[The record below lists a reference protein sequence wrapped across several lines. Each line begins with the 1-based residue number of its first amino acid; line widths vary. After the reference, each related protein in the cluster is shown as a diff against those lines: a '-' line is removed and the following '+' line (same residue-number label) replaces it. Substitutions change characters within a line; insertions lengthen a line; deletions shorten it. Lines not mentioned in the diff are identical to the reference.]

1 MSVNISKLAHNKFYL
16 SLFLLTVIYL
26 VGIVTILLGHAE
38 SLMPLTPYNLVFAS
52 ALILYNA
59 QGINK
64 AYLFWFALIALVG
77 FFLEWAGI
85 TTGLIFGSYAYGN
98 GLGIKM
104 LDVPLIIGVN
114 WAVLVFSAAAI
125 LNKLKINHWLK
136 AALGATIMVAYD
148 FLLEPVAMRFDFWDW
163 QGGNI
168 PLQNY
173 LAWWITAFLMSLGVL
188 RYVSNRKNKIAPFV
202 LAIQTLFFAVLILKE
217 GISLF

>member
-217 GISLF
+217 EISLF

>member
-188 RYVSNRKNKIAPFV
+188 KYVSNRKNKIAPFV

>member
-1 MSVNISKLAHNKFYL
+1 MSVILSKLLQNKFYL

-38 SLMPLTPYNLVFAS
+38 SLMPLTPYNLIFAS

-59 QGINK
+59 QGMNK
-64 AYLFWFALIALVG
+64 TYLFWFALIALVG

-85 TTGLIFGSYAYGN
+85 TTGLIFGSYIYGN
-98 GLGIKM
+98 GLGLKV

-125 LNKLKINHWLK
+125 LNKLQINHWLK

-163 QGGNI
+163 QGGTI

-188 RYVSNRKNKIAPFV
+188 RYVSNLKNRIAPFV
-202 LAIQTLFFAVLILKE
+202 LAIQTLFFAILILKE